1 MEERKKGMALI
12 YRKKTTEKTLPLND
26 GIHLSYVGYA
36 DKEETSLPSAFH
48 AHQRHLELQYV
59 IRGAANISIDGG
71 IYHVQAGDF
80 VIYNKGVV
88 HDECADPEQGFWF
101 YNCGLRGLAL
111 PGLEADHL
119 LRPEWSPQ
127 IHTGPLA
134 SSIESLF
141 SCLYQQMEQEK
152 QDADLICYH
161 LLYALLY
168 ILLYQVPY
176 MPKAKQT
183 KSEAVL
189 SQVKDYMDHH
199 FMEEL
204 SIADLSARANMSVSS
219 FAHQFK
225 KRSGFAPIQY
235 IIRRRIGLAQN
246 LLIRTDLSITAISL
260 RAGFD
265 NVSYFNNQFKKF
277 AGLSPQNYRKLK
289 IGKSQFKRIDKIC
302 NI

>member
-1 MEERKKGMALI
+1 MDERKTFMALI
-12 YRKKTTEKTLPLND
+12 YRKKTTKTLFPLND

-36 DKEETSLPSAFH
+36 DRNETSLPSAFH

-71 IYHVQAGDF
+71 VYHVQAGDF
-80 VIYNKGVV
+80 VIYNKGVI

-101 YNCGLRGLAL
+101 YNCGLRGLQL

-119 LRPEWSPQ
+119 LQSEWSPQ
-127 IHTGPLA
+127 IHTGVLA
-134 SSIESLF
+134 ATIESLF
-141 SCLYQQMEQEK
+141 SCLYKQMEQEN
-152 QDADLICYH
+152 QQADLVCCH
-161 LLYALLY
+161 LMYALLY
-168 ILLYQVPY
+168 ILLYQVPH
-176 MPKAKQT
+176 MPKVKQT
-183 KSEAVL
+183 KREVIL

-204 SIADLSARANMSVSS
+204 SIADLSARANMSTSS

-246 LLIRTDLSITAISL
+246 LLIQTDLSITEISL
-260 RAGFD
+260 RVGFD
-265 NVSYFNNQFKKF
+265 NISYFNNQFKKF
-277 AGLSPQNYRKLK
+277 VGLPPQNYRKLK
-289 IGKSQFKRIDKIC
+289 IGREQFKRLDKMC